1 MSRLVSS
8 SLGVSRRYFE
18 PIMVARRVINVRI
31 ASFEHNLMVPTS
43 LGNVLSQRG
52 TQRERGSLEVGLM
65 LETDISAIPVVVP
78 ICGSMAL
85 QL

>member
-1 MSRLVSS
+1 MFSAKEGL
-8 SLGVSRRYFE
+8 
-18 PIMVARRVINVRI
+18 
-31 ASFEHNLMVPTS
+31 
-43 LGNVLSQRG
+43 
-52 TQRERGSLEVGLM
+52 RERGSLEVGLM